1 MSNRTIHDAQSL
13 EFDAP
18 PCGALNRSNG
28 SVCWRVWAP
37 QANAVTLVLHD
48 PPDGRNRQIP
58 MQSERDGY
66 FTHIEPQVV
75 EGQSYAFQLDD
86 GPERPDPASRTSAP
100 QGTPSS
106 RRPWCGSIS
115 FDWDEGDWPGVRRE
129 QLVIYELHVGTFT
142 PSGTFD
148 GAIERLELLREMG
161 ITAIELMPVGQFPGD
176 RGWGYDGVHPYAV
189 QESYGGPRGLQRFID
204 TAHRTGLAVILDV
217 VYNHLGPEG
226 NYLSEFGPYFT
237 DRYRTPWG
245 AALNYDDRGSD
256 AVRAFVVDNV
266 RQWIRDFHVDG
277 LRLDAVH
284 AIFDQSPR
292 NILRE
297 IKEAADEEAA
307 RLGRP
312 VHIIAESNLNDVRLL
327 DRTELG
333 GYGLSAQWSD
343 DFHHAVHAL
352 LTGERQAYYADF
364 GGVDQLVKSLN
375 QTFVFDGGYS
385 TFRGRRHGAPAGT
398 HPGSRF
404 VISIQNHDQI
414 GNRPGGERFGKL
426 LGPVQQR
433 LAAGLLL
440 LAPHIPLIF
449 MGEEYGETHPFP
461 FFCSFSRSADCRG
474 GQPRT
479 AREFAVSEWPEL
491 VPDPQAVATFESAK
505 LSWSWPDGSPQAGLR
520 KLYYD
525 LLTFRRFRLPLRE
538 FAERSARHLEHA
550 GEHLDV
556 IRLERH
562 GDFDG
567 TIVDLVA
574 FFNVSG
580 REQEIPQHEL
590 PPFSLLM
597 SSESTAYGGQRTS
610 KSPLRVLLPFEFQIF
625 GPGSGTSSSG
635 APKFRSNHRR

>member
-1 MSNRTIHDAQSL
+1 MSKRILQDAQSL
-13 EFDAP
+13 EFEAP
-18 PCGALNRSNG
+18 PCGALTRAND

-37 QANAVTLVLHD
+37 QACAVTLVLHD
-48 PPDGRNRQIP
+48 PPDGQKRKIL
-58 MQSERDGY
+58 MQPELDGY
-66 FTHIEPQVV
+66 FTHTEPQVA
-75 EGQSYAFQLDD
+75 EGQPYAFLLDD
-86 GPERPDPASRTSAP
+86 GPERPDPASRRQP
-100 QGTPSS
+100 QGIHQSS
-106 RRPWCGSIS
+106 AVVRLDRFEWA
-115 FDWDEGDWPGVRRE
+115 EGDWPGIRRE

-142 PSGTFD
+142 DTGTFD
-148 GAIERLELLREMG
+148 AALERLELLREMG

-189 QESYGGPRGLQRFID
+189 QDSYGGPQGLQRFID
-204 TAHRTGLAVILDV
+204 AAHRTGLAVILDV

-226 NYLSEFGPYFT
+226 NYLAEFGPYFT

-245 AALNYDDRGSD
+245 AAFNFDGRGCD
-256 AVRAFVVDNV
+256 AVRAFVLDNV

-284 AIFDQSPR
+284 AIVDHSPR
-292 NILRE
+292 HILRE

-352 LTGERQAYYADF
+352 LTGERQTYYADF
-364 GGVDQLVKSLN
+364 GGGDELVKALN
-375 QTFVFDGGYS
+375 HTFVFNGQFS
-385 TFRGRRHGAPAGT
+385 TFRGRRHGAPAGN

-426 LGPVQQR
+426 LGPIQQR
-433 LAAGLLL
+433 LASGLLL

-449 MGEEYGETHPFP
+449 MGEEYGEAHPFP
-461 FFCSFSRSADCRG
+461 FFCSFLDPQIAEAASRGR
-474 GQPRT
+474 RE
-479 AREFAVSEWPEL
+479 EFAVSEWPEL
-491 VPDPQAVATFESAK
+491 VPDPQAVATFESAR
-505 LSWSWPDGSPQAGLR
+505 LSWAWPEGSPQAGLR

-525 LLTFRRFRLPLRE
+525 LLTLRRFRLPLRE
-538 FAERSARHLEHA
+538 FAERSARRLENA
-550 GEHLDV
+550 GETLDV

-562 GDFDG
+562 GDCDG
-567 TIVDLVA
+567 GVVELVV
-574 FFNVSG
+574 FFNVAG
-580 REQEIPQHEL
+580 KEQEIPGSEL
-590 PPFSLLM
+590 PPFNLLI
-597 SSESTAYGGQRTS
+597 SSESPWYGGARTS
-610 KSPLRVLLPFEFQIF
+610 KSPSRVLLPFEFQVF
-625 GPGSGTSSSG
+625 GPGSDISS
-635 APKFRSNHRR
+635 

>member
-1 MSNRTIHDAQSL
+1 MSKRTLHDAPTL
-13 EFDAP
+13 EFSAP
-18 PCGALNRSNG
+18 PCGALTRSND

-37 QANAVTLVLHD
+37 QACAVTLVLHD
-48 PPDGRNRQIP
+48 PPDGQNRKIL
-58 MQSERDGY
+58 MQPERDGY
-66 FTHIEPQVV
+66 FTHTEPHVAD
-75 EGQSYAFQLDD
+75 GQPYTFQLDD
-86 GPERPDPASRTSAP
+86 GPQRPDPASRRQP
-100 QGTPSS
+100 QGIHQPSAVV
-106 RRPWCGSIS
+106 RLDRFEWT
-115 FDWDEGDWPGVRRE
+115 EGDWPGIHRE

-142 PSGTFD
+142 ASGTFE
-148 GAIERLELLREMG
+148 AAVERLESLREMG

-189 QESYGGPRGLQRFID
+189 QESYGGPRGLQQFID
-204 TAHRTGLAVILDV
+204 AAHRTGLAVILDV

-245 AALNYDDRGSD
+245 AAFNFDDRGCD

-284 AIFDQSPR
+284 AIFDHSPR
-292 NILRE
+292 HIFRE

-312 VHIIAESNLNDVRLL
+312 VHVIAESNLNDVRLL

-333 GYGLSAQWSD
+333 GHGLSAQWSD

-352 LTGERQAYYADF
+352 LTGERQTYYADF
-364 GGVDQLVKSLN
+364 GDVEQLVKALN
-375 QTFVFDGGYS
+375 HTFVYDGIYS
-385 TFRGRRHGAPAGT
+385 KFRGRRHGAPAGA

-433 LAAGLLL
+433 LASGLLL
-440 LAPHIPLIF
+440 LSPHIPLIF

-461 FFCSFSRSADCRG
+461 FFCSFLDPNIAEAASQGRR
-474 GQPRT
+474 Q
-479 AREFAVSEWPEL
+479 EFAVSEWPEL

-505 LSWSWPDGSPQAGLR
+505 LSWSWPDGTPQAGLR

-525 LLTFRRFRLPLRE
+525 LLTLRRFRLPLRE
-538 FAERSARHLEHA
+538 FAERSARRLESG
-550 GEHLDV
+550 GEQLDV

-562 GDFDG
+562 GSCDDA
-567 TIVDLVA
+567 IVDLVVL
-574 FFNVSG
+574 FNVSG
-580 REQEIPQHEL
+580 REQQIPEHEL
-590 PPFSLLM
+590 PPFSMLI
-597 SSESTAYGGQRTS
+597 SSESPSYGGARTS
-610 KSPLRVLLPFEFQIF
+610 NSPQHVLLPFEFQIF
-625 GPGSGTSSSG
+625 VPGSKTS
-635 APKFRSNHRR
+635 